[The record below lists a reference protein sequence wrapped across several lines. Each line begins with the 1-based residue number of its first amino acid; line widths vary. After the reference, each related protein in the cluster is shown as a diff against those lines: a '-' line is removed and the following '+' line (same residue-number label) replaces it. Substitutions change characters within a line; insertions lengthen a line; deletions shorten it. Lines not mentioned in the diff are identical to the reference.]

1 MWWNIPLSREWFSD
15 RFFCGE
21 WRVLSAWRY
30 GGGHEGHLRGR
41 VGGEEGKM
49 ERGPRRKFR
58 EVAGKIWGLN
68 FST

>member
-1 MWWNIPLSREWFSD
+1 
-15 RFFCGE
+15 
-21 WRVLSAWRY
+21 VLSAWRY

-49 ERGPRRKFR
+49 ERGPRRKFG
-58 EVAGKIWGLN
+58 ESLEKLQVKIWGLD